1 MDSTK
6 PHRLDLDT
14 EIQYVK
20 GVGHTRAKA
29 FRKAGVNKLY
39 DLLEYYPR
47 KWSFMPEPVKIKEIV
62 AGQTVCIIGII
73 EQTDYKKFRKPRIF
87 SASVADDS
95 GMCKIIWFNGGYLQ
109 NQLEPG
115 KIIMASGKS
124 SIYKYRVQLTNPKF
138 SIIENE
144 DDIDPDTLS
153 GATYPASANLTN
165 RHIKKII
172 KPIIE
177 ELSARAPEFYTKE
190 FQKKNE
196 LIPRPTALHWIHTPP
211 DEEELKAA
219 VRRLK
224 FDELFV
230 MQLAMALK
238 RHHLR
243 HTAPA
248 RAMVNSDMIDSRIR
262 KRFPFLLTADQDTV
276 ISEIAQDMRS
286 TIPMNRL
293 LQGDVGSGKTVVA
306 LYAALL
312 AIANKSQAAIMA
324 PTEILATQHFNS
336 IEKFLHGSKVKAAL
350 ITGSM
355 PAKKRTEVLEQI
367 KSGEINIVAGTVALL
382 NENIDF
388 NDLGVVIID
397 EQHKFGVHQRSKLR
411 KAQAPH
417 CLVMTATPIP
427 RTLAM
432 TAFGDLDVSTI
443 RNCPPGRGKV
453 VTRWVK
459 PHDRVAALE
468 FIRQRLRAKKQ
479 AYFVYPRID
488 NIDETSDVKAATQEF
503 KILSKKIFPEFKVA
517 LLHGQMKSDDKQLTM
532 EKFRKGQIDALIATI
547 VIEVGVDVPNATM
560 MIIEGANR
568 FGLAQLH
575 QLRGRIGRGQS
586 NSYCFLFAETEDENA
601 ISRLEIM
608 TRSNNGFEIAEHDL
622 KLRGPGEIFSTR
634 QHGLPDLKIAN
645 IIEDFDLL
653 NLARKDAFQTIKK
666 DPLLESPQN
675 KNLRNELINK
685 FGEKLGLIDIA

>member
-1 MDSTK
+1 
-6 PHRLDLDT
+6 LNLDT
-14 EIQYVK
+14 EIQFVN
-20 GVGHTRAKA
+20 GVGPKRAKA
-29 FRKAGVNKLY
+29 FNKAGVNKLG
-39 DLLEYYPR
+39 DLLEYFPR
-47 KWSFMPEPVKIKEIV
+47 KWSFMPEPIKIKDIV
-62 AGQTVCIIGII
+62 EGETVCIIGII
-73 EQTDYKKFRKPRIF
+73 EQVDYKKFRKPRIF
-87 SASVADDS
+87 SAYVADDS
-95 GMCKIIWFNGGYLQ
+95 GVCKVVWFNGGYLQ
-109 NQLEPG
+109 SQLEPG
-115 KIIMASGKS
+115 RIVMATGKT
-124 SIYKYRVQLTNPKF
+124 SIYNHHVQLTNPKF
-138 SIIENE
+138 TLIENE
-144 DDIDPDTLS
+144 EDIDPDALC

-172 KPIIE
+172 KPVIE
-177 ELSARAPEFYTKE
+177 KLAQTAPEFYTKD
-190 FQKKNE
+190 FLKKNE
-196 LIPRPTALHWIHTPP
+196 LLPRPIALHWIHVPP
-211 DEEELKAA
+211 DEPELKEA

-224 FDELFV
+224 YDELFV

-238 RHHLR
+238 RYHLR
-243 HTAPA
+243 HNAPA
-248 RAMVNSDMIDSRIR
+248 QAMVNSDLIDSRIR

-276 ISEIAQDMRS
+276 ITEIAEDMNG

-336 IEKFLHGSKVKAAL
+336 IEKFLKGSKVKAAL
-350 ITGSM
+350 VTGSM
-355 PAKKRTEVLEQI
+355 GAKKRAEILEQV

-382 NENIDF
+382 NDNIDF
-388 NDLGVVIID
+388 NNLGVVIID

-443 RNCPPGRGKV
+443 RSCPPGRGKV
-453 VTRWVK
+453 VTRWVQ
-459 PHDRVAALE
+459 PHDRVAAME

-479 AYFVYPRID
+479 AFFVYPRID

-503 KILSKKIFPEFKVA
+503 KVLSKKIFPEFKVA
-517 LLHGQMKSDDKQLTM
+517 LLHGQMKAEDKADVM
-532 EKFRKGQIDALIATI
+532 EQFRAGQIDVLVSTI

-586 NSYCFLFAETEDENA
+586 NSYCFLFAETEDETA

-634 QHGLPDLKIAN
+634 QHGLPDLKLAN
-645 IIEDFDLL
+645 IVEDFDLL
-653 NLARKDAFQTIKK
+653 NLARKDAFQTIKN
-666 DPLLESPQN
+666 DPLLETPEN
-675 KNLRNELINK
+675 GNLRNELINK
-685 FGEKLGLIDIA
+685 FGDKLGLVDIA